1 MLENARPQREDPIV
15 QFFRTVK
22 ATVGKPAVRQGWQR
36 IDVRT
41 GRIRLEEIIKRD
53 CNQLLRELRV
63 YRRISDKPGTDNA
76 VIYLRHPGCARV
88 AQPGDLHWRR
98 LKGKRR

>member
-1 MLENARPQREDPIV
+1 MPLDANVVRQLTTASVEEAWRVIIDNVIEIAARPLS
-15 QFFRTVK
+15 K
-22 ATVGKPAVRQGWQR
+22 GNASS
-36 IDVRT
+36 
-41 GRIRLEEIIKRD
+41 EIIKRD
-53 CNQLLRELRV
+53 RNQLLCELRV

-76 VIYLRHPGCARV
+76 VIHLRHPGCARV